1 MERFQALQPLIE
13 SVVADFA
20 GFRHRLAGLAAG
32 APGDRAAID
41 AIRAALRTPV
51 FAQELDVENRRL
63 VGERRVV
70 LENDRPWE
78 AHLIEGI
85 WVHEHRGR
93 YFMFYAGNDFSTPEY
108 GTGVAVADS
117 PFGPFAKREEP
128 LLRSN
133 RDWAGPGHPSV
144 ALGSDG
150 RPRLFLHAFFPG
162 QAGYKRFRA
171 VLAAT
176 LSFDGDEVTLG

>member
-13 SVVADFA
+13 AVVADFA
-20 GFRHRLAGLAAG
+20 GFRERLAAVREAT
-32 APGDRAAID
+32 PGDRAAVDGIL
-41 AIRAALRTPV
+41 AALRTPV
-51 FAQELDVENRRL
+51 YAQELDVEGRRL
-63 VGERRVV
+63 LGERRVA

-93 YFMFYAGNDFSTPEY
+93 YFLFYAGNDFSTPEY

-117 PFGPFAKREEP
+117 PFGPYAKRDEP
-128 LLRSN
+128 LLRST

-144 ALGSDG
+144 AMGPDG

-162 QAGYKRFRA
+162 EAGYKRFRA

-176 LSFDGDEVTLG
+176 LRFDGDEVTLE